1 MSSLGIRN
9 KPFLSLLPL
18 FSPVPAG
25 DDLSLGVVTLGRVVI
40 VLKMLH
46 SSDGLGVYNMSLDKA
61 TVVSVVSW
69 VALLTL

>member
-1 MSSLGIRN
+1 MGIRLN
-9 KPFLSLLPL
+9 KLFLSLLPL
-18 FSPVPAG
+18 FSPVPAD
-25 DDLSLGVVTLGRVVI
+25 DDLSLGVVTLGTVVM

-61 TVVSVVSW
+61 TVVSLAIW